1 MKTSNLCSLMHLIF
15 HLHQNEKKTFFSLI
29 NNMYSEC
36 SNLPLT
42 IVRENPFIQS
52 IMIYNV
58 NSINMHFQ
66 YVMHIPG
73 QTNREILLG
82 LAQRIT

>member
-1 MKTSNLCSLMHLIF
+1 MYSILHLYLM
-15 HLHQNEKKTFFSLI
+15 EKHFSLI
-29 NNMYSEC
+29 NNMHSEC

>member
-1 MKTSNLCSLMHLIF
+1 MKKI
-15 HLHQNEKKTFFSLI
+15 FFSLI
-29 NNMYSEC
+29 NNVYSKC
-36 SNLPLT
+36 INPALT

>member
-1 MKTSNLCSLMHLIF
+1 MPFDKIKMSCLL
-15 HLHQNEKKTFFSLI
+15 FSLI
-29 NNMYSEC
+29 NNLHSEC
-36 SNLPLT
+36 NNLPLA
-42 IVRENPFIQS
+42 IVRVNPFIQS

-58 NSINMHFQ
+58 NSINIHFQ

-82 LAQRIT
+82 LAPRIT